1 MHPLLNFG
9 ANQGLIISEA
19 ILHGLLRSI
28 VTKRRIPGF
37 FSSSYCI
44 SMVEVPEIRV
54 LVYLE
59 MKPASREYVL
69 KLYVDFLV
77 TIQN

>member
-1 MHPLLNFG
+1 MKSSMHPLLNFG
-9 ANQGLIISEA
+9 ANQGLIIISEA

-28 VTKRRIPGF
+28 VTKRRIPGLF
-37 FSSSYCI
+37 FPLPSYCI

-59 MKPASREYVL
+59 MKPASREC
-69 KLYVDFLV
+69 
-77 TIQN
+77 